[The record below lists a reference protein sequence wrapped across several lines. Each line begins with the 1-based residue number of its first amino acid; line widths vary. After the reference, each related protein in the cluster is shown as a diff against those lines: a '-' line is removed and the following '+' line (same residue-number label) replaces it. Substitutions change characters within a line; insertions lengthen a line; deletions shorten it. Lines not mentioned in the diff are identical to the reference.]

1 VDHLRAVQ
9 RAHNRSAAARLAA
22 VLELGLCAP
31 GSGETVA
38 RMEAPDRYS
47 ADENRAALGLSVA
60 GAQKALDLAWVVCRR
75 LPELYEAMASGELDE
90 PRAWAIA
97 HWTEQLSDEHAH
109 LICAE
114 VLAHCLLSAAEPWV
128 TGKVIAEVKKLAI
141 ALDPDWAERMYAD
154 AIRRRRVVGWRN
166 EDGSADLAGQQL
178 EADRVAAACGR
189 LKELARKAK
198 KDGDPRPI
206 DQIRADLFTGMLD
219 GTFEGLSAEQILDE
233 LAKTRPDPEPGPAA
247 DSAAG
252 SAAEA
257 AAPDADAVED
267 AEAAAAR
274 EAARASARQSPRTGV
289 QLRVRLS
296 TLLGR
301 DRYPADLAGWGPM
314 DAVHA
319 RALARQLSHG
329 TWRFA
334 LLDEQGRLALT
345 GLCSVR
351 PEGWR
356 PRKAWAK
363 GVLDLVF
370 SEDLLVEALEDPDTP
385 PEWRPV
391 LVHLLRYSA
400 KITELAI
407 RRREQMEHDPALAAA
422 EAGRRMPRADLR
434 RLLEM
439 KARLCI
445 GVHCTRP
452 AHGSEIDHTL
462 EHGKGG
468 PTEEANLAPACGH
481 DHDLKTKGGWRL
493 DRVGE
498 DRFEWTSR
506 LGRRYPVTV
515 QPMLDDFPEPRQ
527 RSRPDTDAA

>member
-1 VDHLRAVQ
+1 MD
-9 RAHNRSAAARLAA
+9 
-22 VLELGLCAP
+22 
-31 GSGETVA
+31 
-38 RMEAPDRYS
+38 APDRYS
-47 ADENRAALGLSVA
+47 ADENRVALGLSVA

-75 LPELYEAMASGELDE
+75 LPELYAAMASGELDE
-90 PRAWAIA
+90 QRAWAIA
-97 HWTEQLSDEHAH
+97 HWTAQLSDEHAH

-198 KDGDPRPI
+198 QDGDPRPI
-206 DQIRADLFTGMLD
+206 DQLRADLFTGMLD

-233 LAKTRPDPEPGPAA
+233 LAKTRPEPEPEPVPADACADSTTPEAAGDPAA
-247 DSAAG
+247 D
-252 SAAEA
+252 AE
-257 AAPDADAVED
+257 D
-267 AEAAAAR
+267 AAAR
-274 EAARASARQSPRTGV
+274 EAARASARQSPRIGV
-289 QLRVRLS
+289 QLRMKLS

-301 DRYPADLAGWGPM
+301 DQHPADLAGWGPM
-314 DAVHA
+314 DAAHA
-319 RALARQLSHG
+319 RALAKQLSHG

-334 LLDEQGRLALT
+334 LLDEQGHLALT

-391 LVHLLRYSA
+391 LVHLLRYSS
-400 KITELAI
+400 KVTELAI
-407 RRREQMEHDPALAAA
+407 RRRERMEHDPELAAA

-439 KARLCI
+439 KARTCI
-445 GVHCTRP
+445 GVQCTRP
-452 AHGSEIDHTL
+452 AHGAEIDHTL

-481 DHDLKTKGGWRL
+481 DHDLKTTGGWRL

-498 DRFEWTSR
+498 DRFEWTTR

-515 QPMLDDFPEPRQ
+515 QPVVEDLPDPGPAPSDVVESYPDPETDSNGRPWQDSTPWALDPRQ
-527 RSRPDTDAA
+527 RPRPDTDAA